1 MKHNSLVEDRKF
13 DVSLLSL
20 FFFFFFFFG
29 GPRQMSSRG
38 TIDPSTT
45 DARQTI
51 RTRDIE
57 DRIRSEH
64 AWPINLQSLG
74 YIGWIE
80 RVGSISK

>member
-1 MKHNSLVEDRKF
+1 
-13 DVSLLSL
+13 
-20 FFFFFFFFG
+20 
-29 GPRQMSSRG
+29 MSSRG

-51 RTRDIE
+51 RTRDRTGHE

>member
-1 MKHNSLVEDRKF
+1 
-13 DVSLLSL
+13 
-20 FFFFFFFFG
+20 
-29 GPRQMSSRG
+29 MSSRG

-57 DRIRSEH
+57 
-64 AWPINLQSLG
+64 ANTLINLQSLG

>member
-1 MKHNSLVEDRKF
+1 
-13 DVSLLSL
+13 
-20 FFFFFFFFG
+20 
-29 GPRQMSSRG
+29 MSSRG
-38 TIDPSTT
+38 TIDSSTT

>member
-1 MKHNSLVEDRKF
+1 
-13 DVSLLSL
+13 
-20 FFFFFFFFG
+20 
-29 GPRQMSSRG
+29 MSSRG

-57 DRIRSEH
+57 DRINRRSEH

>member
-29 GPRQMSSRG
+29 GSRQMSSRG